1 MYSDL
6 RVDLMTQENEKPQ
19 EYTANEI
26 QVLEGL
32 EGVRKRPGM
41 YIGDTGKRGLH
52 HLIYE
57 IVDNSVDEALAGHC
71 KNITVTL
78 KGDGSVIVKDDGRG
92 IPTDKHATG
101 KSALELVSGSLH
113 AGGKFEKSA
122 YKVSGGLHGVG
133 LSVVNALSEWMKIEV
148 HRSGKI
154 FTIRYAKGKL
164 TEQVKEVGV
173 TDYRGTIVEFKPD
186 GTIFPQT
193 NYDFDYLKDRLMELA
208 YLNKGLRII
217 LVEEATNK
225 KQEFHAEGGISEFVS
240 YLNNSR
246 TKLHEVF
253 YVAKKIEGLDLEIAL
268 QYTDSYNEM
277 IYSFVNYI
285 KTVEGGTHLVGFRT
299 ALTRVLNDYVHS
311 SKILKED
318 QKLTGDDAIEGITAI
333 VSIKIA
339 EPQFE
344 GQTKTKLGNGEVR
357 GQVDSVVYE
366 ALKTY
371 LEENPNNAKAIATKV
386 SSAMEA
392 REAAQK
398 AKDLIRRKN
407 VFESSVLPGKLADCS
422 EEDPSKSELYLVEG
436 DSAGGSSKQARDRRY
451 QAILPLRG
459 KILNVEKAPMHKV
472 LTSEQIRNIVVSIGA
487 GFKDDFNPEKV
498 RYHKVV
504 IMTDAD
510 VDGSHIRTLI
520 LTLFYRY
527 FKQVIEKGYLYIAQP
542 PLFKVAKGKTVKYA
556 YNETELAAVLS
567 EFGGNNNSI
576 NIQRYKGLG
585 EMNAE
590 QLWETTMNPETRTL
604 KKVTIEDGRA
614 ADEMFSILMGDEVEP
629 RKKFIEENAALVKN
643 LDF

>member
-1 MYSDL
+1 
-6 RVDLMTQENEKPQ
+6 MTQENEKPQ

-208 YLNKGLRII
+208 YLNKGLRIV
-217 LVEEATNK
+217 LMEEATNK

-240 YLNNSR
+240 YLNSSR

-253 YVAKKIEGLDLEIAL
+253 YIAKKIEGLDLEIAL

-498 RYHKVV
+498 RYHKIV

-527 FKQVIEKGYLYIAQP
+527 FKQVIENGYLYIAQP

-556 YNETELAAVLS
+556 YNEAELAATLN